1 MNEGCPV
8 CISKILI
15 FQLVFATVVT
25 VNIVIL
31 TYPVNYNLRPTLKQ
45 ARENDIFIISS
56 KNELFIITLTVTQ
69 EDWEE

>member
-15 FQLVFATVVT
+15 FQLVLATVVT
-25 VNIVIL
+25 VNIVVL
-31 TYPVNYNLRPTLKQ
+31 TFPVNYNLRPTRKQ

-56 KNELFIITLTVTQ
+56 KNELLVITVTATQ